1 MTHSTGAGRRHRR
14 ALLPAIAALPLLA
27 LLAGCGGGA
36 EPRAQATSPT
46 TTTSPAA
53 DADPAVEVVGLPDG
67 TTAEVT
73 DSQPG
78 DLPRE
83 YISFVSPVYSV
94 TPTDVLQA
102 PVVVRVRLDNALPRS
117 TPVFVATRPSE
128 SQGTTDDGFSP
139 GSDPDPTPGSASAS
153 PSSSASD
160 PSSPSSSSSS
170 SGASV
175 GAQPGESWAWTQAR
189 LTSDLRHV
197 EFTTTRLG
205 DIGAVTIDRAPVLA
219 QLRTDVEAALEP
231 GLDRSATAPTCT
243 GESDA
248 LQDGYTFE
256 QGAGG
261 SLGSCFGLEGRTRVL
276 RVTNLRDVPVEVTH
290 AGLPVVPGS
299 TTATPA
305 AWLAWVSALD
315 GAKDGPTV
323 LAPGS
328 SAAYAVA
335 LEPAADATL
344 STTSGARAVTLRV
357 LRATVGALAKRLEL
371 FGTGA
376 ADGDAVLAALVAKPP
391 CAAALARG
399 ADGLVEGC
407 LSPTRLARAL
417 GSRSLLLDDL
427 LAAKPVRAFLREQVQ
442 TVTAQVADTE
452 QQDVAV
458 RRGAADFSTLAGRFT
473 ADGRTLT
480 IGAGGVATE
489 RVTDGPQKPVIEL
502 TYELTDPTLTSGMTT
517 ASAKLVNVTLYDKA
531 LFAGRV
537 PQVGDTGTLTLV
549 RGVVTPPFLSTSYC
563 DADAGKRSACG

>member
-1 MTHSTGAGRRHRR
+1 MTHFTGAGRRHRR
-14 ALLPAIAALPLLA
+14 ALLPAIAAVPLLA
-27 LLAGCGGGA
+27 LVAGCGGGA
-36 EPRAQATSPT
+36 GPRAQATSPT
-46 TTTSPAA
+46 TSTSPAA
-53 DADPAVEVVGLPDG
+53 VADPAVEVVGLPDG

-83 YISFVSPVYSV
+83 YISFISPVFSV
-94 TPTDVLQA
+94 TPTDVLPA
-102 PVVVRVRLDNALPRS
+102 PVVVRVRLDNAVPRS

-128 SQGTTDDGFSP
+128 SQGSTDDGFSP
-139 GSDPDPTPGSASAS
+139 GSDPDPTPAS
-153 PSSSASD
+153 PSSS
-160 PSSPSSSSSS
+160 PSSSPTSSQTSSS
-170 SGASV
+170 DASA
-175 GAQPGESWAWTQAR
+175 GAQPGEAWAWTQGR

-205 DIGAVTIDRAPVLA
+205 DIGAVTVDQAPVLA
-219 QLRTDVEAALEP
+219 QLRTDVGAALKP

-261 SLGSCFGLEGRTRVL
+261 TLGSCFGLEGRTRVL

-328 SAAYAVA
+328 SAAYAID
-335 LEPAADATL
+335 LKPSSDATL

-357 LRATVGALAKRLEL
+357 LRATVGAVTKRLEL

-391 CAAALARG
+391 CAAALERR
-399 ADGLVEGC
+399 ADGLVQAC

-417 GSRSLLLDDL
+417 GTRSLLVDDL
-427 LAAKPVRAFLREQVQ
+427 LATKTVRASLRQQVE

-473 ADGRTLT
+473 ANGRMLT
-480 IGAGGVATE
+480 IGARGVVTE
-489 RVTDGPQKPVIEL
+489 RVTNGPQQPVIEL

-517 ASAKLVNVTLYDKA
+517 ASAKLTKVTLYDKA

-537 PQVGDTGTLTLV
+537 PQVGDTGTLAVV

-563 DADAGKRSACG
+563 DAEAGKRSACG

>member
-1 MTHSTGAGRRHRR
+1 MTHFTGAGRRHRR

-36 EPRAQATSPT
+36 APRAGATAPT
-46 TTTSPAA
+46 TSTSPAA

-73 DSQPG
+73 GSGPG
-78 DLPRE
+78 VLPRE

-94 TPTDVLQA
+94 TPTDVLPA
-102 PVVVRVRLDNALPRS
+102 PVVVRVRLDNAVPRS
-117 TPVFVATRPSE
+117 TPVFVATRPTA
-128 SQGTTDDGFSP
+128 SQGSGDDGFSP
-139 GSDPDPTPGSASAS
+139 GSDPDPTPASAS
-153 PSSSASD
+153 V
-160 PSSPSSSSSS
+160 SPSSAPTSVSD
-170 SGASV
+170 ASA
-175 GAQPGESWAWTQAR
+175 GAQPGESWTWSQGR
-189 LTSDLRHV
+189 LTSDQRHV

-205 DIGAVTIDRAPVLA
+205 DIGAVTVDRAPVLE
-219 QLRTDVEAALEP
+219 QLRTDVEAALKP

-248 LQDGYTFE
+248 TQDGYTFE

-261 SLGSCFGLEGRTRVL
+261 TLGSCFGLEGRTRVL

-328 SAAYAVA
+328 SAAYAVD
-335 LEPAADATL
+335 LEPSADATL
-344 STTSGARAVTLRV
+344 STTSSARAVDLRV
-357 LRATVGALAKRLEL
+357 LRATVGALTTRLEL

-391 CAAALARG
+391 CASALGRG
-399 ADGLVEGC
+399 ADGLVQGC
-407 LSPTRLARAL
+407 LSPARLARAL
-417 GSRSLLLDDL
+417 GTRSLLVDQL
-427 LAAKPVRAFLREQVQ
+427 LAAKPARAFLRQEVE

-458 RRGAADFSTLAGRFT
+458 RRGAPDFSTLAGRFT
-473 ADGRTLT
+473 ATGRMLT

-489 RVTDGPQKPVIEL
+489 TVTDGPQKPVIEL
-502 TYELTDPTLTSGMTT
+502 TYELADPTVTSGTTT
-517 ASAKLVNVTLYDKA
+517 ASATLTKVRLYDKA

-537 PQVGDTGTLTLV
+537 PQVGDTGTLTVV